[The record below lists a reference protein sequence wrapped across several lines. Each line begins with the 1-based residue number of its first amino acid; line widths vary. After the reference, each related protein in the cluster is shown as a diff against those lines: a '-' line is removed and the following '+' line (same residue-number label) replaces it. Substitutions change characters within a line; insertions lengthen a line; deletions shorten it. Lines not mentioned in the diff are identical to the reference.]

1 MKPRS
6 SLSLLTILVLLSF
19 RPNAHADML
28 VSGFSGDSVYRF
40 SPSGTYLGVFASH
53 PTLMDGPTA
62 MIYNTGGN
70 LLVLNEFSH
79 NVLKF
84 DGTTGAFISEFISPT
99 TLGSA
104 GVTDPDDMEIGPDGN
119 LYVMSHGSETANI
132 FKFNGSTG
140 LYLGIFA
147 AKLPVRHQHGLAFGP
162 GGNLYQGNVDSGLI
176 DRFNGVTGATMGTLT
191 GFPVGPIGDLV
202 FGPSFLYVAC
212 GSGGGLAQ
220 YDATSGAFIGYLV
233 APGAGN
239 SFWGMTTDSGILYAS
254 NLGTGEIRE
263 YDVTTAA
270 FLGDFIATGPGGFDL
285 LVMPAPEPGSAT
297 LLLGGLAA
305 LAIITRQRATR
316 HRI

>member
-6 SLSLLTILVLLSF
+6 SLSRLTILVLLSF
-19 RPNAHADML
+19 RLAAHADLL
-28 VSGFSGDSVYRF
+28 VSGFSGDAVYRF
-40 SPSGTYLGVFASH
+40 SSSGSYLGVFASH
-53 PTLMDGPTA
+53 PTLMDGPAA
-62 MIYNTGGN
+62 MVYNTGGN

-84 DGTTGAFISEFISPT
+84 DGSTGAFISEFISPT

-104 GVTDPDDMEIGPDGN
+104 GVSDPGDMEIGPDGN
-119 LYVMSHGSETANI
+119 LYLMSHGSETANVL
-132 FKFNGSTG
+132 KFDGTTG

-147 AKLPVRHQHGLAFGP
+147 AKLPIRHQHGLAFGP
-162 GGNLYQGNVDSGLI
+162 GGNLYQGNVDSGLVE
-176 DRFNGVTGATMGTLT
+176 RFNGVTGAAMANLT
-191 GFPVGPIGDLV
+191 SFPVGPIGDFV

-220 YDATSGAFIGYLV
+220 YDAISGAFIGYLV

-270 FLGDFIATGPGGFDL
+270 FLGDFIATGPGAFDL

-297 LLLGGLAA
+297 LLLGGHAA
-305 LAIITRQRATR
+305 LAFITRKRAPR